1 MNIIKYMYART
12 TKDVV
17 DTISHLTDNTYI
29 IPDLLQDEDIQR
41 MFNYKCSED
50 CSNQKWLTNK
60 NGDSLEYIVFIET
73 ENRENK
79 YYEHLCNLNK
89 YIKNN
94 GNRSA

>member
-1 MNIIKYMYART
+1 MNIIKYMYTRA

-17 DTISHLTDNTYI
+17 DTMSHLSNHTYI

-41 MFNYKCSED
+41 MFNYKCHED
-50 CSNQKWLTNK
+50 PSNQKWLTGK

-73 ENRENK
+73 ENRKNE

-94 GNRSA
+94 EH

>member
-1 MNIIKYMYART
+1 MKKQCNHIYVTKA

-17 DTISHLTDNTYI
+17 DTVSPLSNHTYI
-29 IPDLLQDEDIQR
+29 IPDLLKDEDIQR
-41 MFNYKCSED
+41 MFNYKCHED
-50 CSNQKWLTNK
+50 LSNQKWLTGK

-73 ENRENK
+73 ENRKNE

-94 GNRSA
+94 EH